1 MQLETLYQQTREGTG
16 CDAFKQM
23 VQVMKHFS
31 KVTKGTLKVDLQLVS
46 STEGDFDVANAEFSK
61 TGNVEKKNTTNG
73 MKVAV
78 EGKCIF
84 DTIVKRCGMTFPRCQ
99 NSSLDWR
106 TPIK

>member
-1 MQLETLYQQTREGTG
+1 
-16 CDAFKQM
+16 M